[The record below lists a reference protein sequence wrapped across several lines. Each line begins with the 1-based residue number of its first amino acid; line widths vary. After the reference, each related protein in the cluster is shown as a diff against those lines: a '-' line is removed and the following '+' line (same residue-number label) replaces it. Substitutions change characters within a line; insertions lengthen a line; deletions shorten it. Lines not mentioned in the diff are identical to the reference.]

1 MEQATTKKW
10 EFHNPVADKKWFET
24 ETQKLKD
31 NLVLTGHQQWD
42 LCFGGMYRGGLHLIC
57 ATTGVGKTRYLIAM
71 AKHLSKKG
79 LKVLFIS
86 TEQDSIQLYNDY
98 GLKDSN
104 MWLVYSDKKVLD
116 ILNSLEQ
123 EQFDAVFYDYI
134 GGEVVYANRA
144 VGEDTDWKIMRA
156 TANELADI
164 AVKKHM
170 VIFSAVQGKDALN
183 DYGNNFKDI
192 PNTPKNVA
200 FATSIIDKAH
210 FAAYLLKNKP
220 GGCVLI
226 PMKRRGREI
235 MRGQEVYSTDIDW
248 EKCKF
253 YNMGS

>member
-1 MEQATTKKW
+1 MEQVVTKKW

-31 NLVLTGHQQWD
+31 NLVPTGHEQWD
-42 LCFGGMYRGGLHLIC
+42 TCFGGMYRGGLHLIC
-57 ATTGVGKTRYLIAM
+57 ASTGVGKTRYLIAM
-71 AKHLSKKG
+71 AKHLSRKG

-183 DYGNNFKDI
+183 DYTDFKDI

-210 FAAYLLKNKP
+210 FAAYLLKDGL

-226 PMKRRGREI
+226 PMKRRGREL
-235 MRGQEVYSTDIDW
+235 MRGDEIYHTDIDW
-248 EKCKF
+248 GNCKF
-253 YNMGS
+253 YKMES